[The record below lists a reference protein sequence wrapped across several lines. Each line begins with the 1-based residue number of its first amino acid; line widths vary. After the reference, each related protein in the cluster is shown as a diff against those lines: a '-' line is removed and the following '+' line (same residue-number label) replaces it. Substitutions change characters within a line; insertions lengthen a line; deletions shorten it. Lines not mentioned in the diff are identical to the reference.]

1 MKLKFFQSIKW
12 KVVIIYILLL
22 LIAMQVIGI
31 YFIRTLEVF
40 YLENYSLTL
49 HSQANLLAVN
59 IAKIIEDPTSKEQD
73 LSIILNDLIEKVIEA
88 NNIEVIVLNENGFV
102 MGANEANNN
111 YLNSKINNQVVYD
124 ALKGVEQ
131 EDNYIERETNKR
143 YKYLAIPIK
152 EGERILGAI
161 FIKASLDEV
170 YDLIKKVTQ
179 ILTTGTIFA
188 LLSTAV
194 LGYILAEPIT
204 KPLKEMTSKA
214 KAIANGD
221 YSQKVKVYG
230 NDEIGQLANTFNYMV
245 KRLKGALSEKEEEK
259 EKLTSVLANISD
271 GIIGVDEKGKIIVCN
286 QQVRKILQEEEPLL
300 GKEITKLIPILEE
313 PYTPL
318 LEKKSIVFSL
328 NKDEKK
334 ITKVTIIPIHRHS
347 EREIGTIFVIEDV
360 TEQEKLEK
368 ERKEFVANV
377 SHELRTPIT
386 IIKSYLEA
394 LPELDINRERERF
407 LHFIDVALAETDRM
421 GRLIS
426 DLTSLS
432 RLDENMMPY
441 EPRKFNLTTLIED
454 VLDRFYLQLQEKEL
468 AVELEI
474 FDEEKDVFADPDQI
488 DQVFN
493 NIISNAIKY
502 TEKKGLITIRTES
515 LSGWHIV
522 YVKDN
527 GIGIKP
533 EDLARIFERFYRTD
547 KARSRKMGGTGL
559 GLSIA
564 KELVELNKGEISIQ
578 SKLDK
583 GTTVTFKIPSYREHY

>member
-49 HSQANLLAVN
+49 RSQANLLAVN
-59 IAKIIEDPTSKEQD
+59 IAKIILDSTSKEQD
-73 LSIILNDLIEKVIEA
+73 LSLILNDLIEKVIEA
-88 NNIEVIVLNENGFV
+88 KNIEVIVVNENGFV
-102 MGANEANNN
+102 MGANEGNNN
-111 YLNSKINNQVVYD
+111 YLNSKINNQVVYN

-161 FIKASLDEV
+161 FIKASLGEV
-170 YDLIKKVTQ
+170 YDLIGKVTQ

-204 KPLKEMTSKA
+204 KPIKEMTLKA

-221 YSQKVKVYG
+221 YSQQVKVYG

-286 QQVRKILQEEEPLL
+286 QQARKILQEEEHLL
-300 GKEITKLIPILEE
+300 GKEITKLIPILAE
-313 PYTPL
+313 PYTPP
-318 LEKKSIVFSL
+318 LEKKSLIFSL

-334 ITKVTIIPIHRHS
+334 ITRVTIIPIHRHS

-407 LHFIDVALAETDRM
+407 LHFIEVALAETDRM

-454 VLDRFYLQLQEKEL
+454 VLDRFYLQFEEKEL
-468 AVELEI
+468 EVKLEL
-474 FDEEKDVFADPDQI
+474 FAEEKFVFADPDQI

-515 LSGWHIV
+515 RSGWHIV

-564 KELVELNKGEISIQ
+564 KELIELNKGEITLE

-583 GTTVTFKIPSYREHY
+583 GTTVIFKIPSYREHY